1 MKKSFFMVLFV
12 VMLLVLCSCSLQEP
26 EMLAD
31 PQNIQ
36 AANRVITW
44 DPVENATGYLVSF
57 DGEEYQI
64 EETSFSYHFIT
75 LADTYRFSVIAL
87 GDGKNYSNSAI
98 ASKEITIEPP
108 VERGSD
114 KYGFK
119 YTYIN
124 DIGGYEIDAGTAD
137 LSGMVV
143 LPDYFGDWPVKRIAG
158 RMFKAKGAYATYQAE
173 PNCFTEAYCNKTTT
187 GIQLPAY
194 LESIGM
200 DAFAFILNLE
210 EIEIPDTVVEIGSEA
225 FEGCKRLKK
234 VVLPSNLKEIPRSCF
249 ENTALSEIILP
260 EGLERIGGSAFATPE
275 TKYSTG
281 GLFGGSAYG
290 HIDSEVSEIVIPA
303 SVKEIASKAFYGRR
317 NMKTVVIK
325 GDLQD
330 FSSGTFHDTAWLA
343 SQPEGLVYL
352 NDALYC
358 YHGQMPENTRIEI
371 PAGTK
376 SICHH
381 AFNGEANLYEVVI
394 PEGIAFWGIQIFA
407 SCTSLTK
414 VTLPSDVKVIADA
427 MFSDCTSLKNITIPE
442 TVTRIEKGAFA
453 YTGLESLIIPASV
466 KYVGAY
472 AFAYCE
478 SLKNVS
484 FSAGVE
490 ILNDYVFEC
499 CSALETV
506 LIPATVKEIYCHPFS
521 YCDALTHVFFEG
533 GSFLE
538 FEEKLRDTAD
548 EFLAELKAA
557 PIYYYSEEKPTEE
570 GNFWHYVDGKPTPWE
585 SEE

>member
-119 YTYIN
+119 YTYID

-143 LPDYFGDWPVKRIAG
+143 LPDYFDDWPVKRIAKE
-158 RMFKAKGAYATYQAE
+158 MFKAKGAYEVAM
-173 PNCFTEAYCNKTTT
+173 PNCFTEVYCNTITT

-194 LESIGM
+194 LEVIGHNS
-200 DAFAFILNLE
+200 FAYVLNLE

-281 GLFGGSAYG
+281 GLFGGSSYG

-317 NMKTVVIK
+317 NLKTVILE
-325 GDLQD
+325 GTPEEI
-330 FSSGTFHDTAWLA
+330 SSHCFDDTAWLA
-343 SQPEGLVYL
+343 AQPDGLVYIQ
-352 NDALYC
+352 DFLYV
-358 YHGQMPENTRIEI
+358 YKGEMPENTKIEI
-371 PAGTK
+371 PAGTRGIVTGALSDQK
-376 SICHH
+376 
-381 AFNGEANLYEVVI
+381 NLCEVII
-394 PEGIAFWGIQIFA
+394 PEGIEFWGHSIFSECIALA
-407 SCTSLTK
+407 SVSLPADMKTITSSMFSGCTALK
-414 VTLPSDVKVIADA
+414 GITLPDQL
-427 MFSDCTSLKNITIPE
+427 MY
-442 TVTRIEKGAFA
+442 IESTAFFGS
-453 YTGLESLIIPASV
+453 GLESITVPASV
-466 KYVGAY
+466 VSVGAV
-472 AFAYCE
+472 AFSECE
-478 SLKNVS
+478 FLKEII
-484 FSAGVE
+484 FSSGVE
-490 ILNDYVFEC
+490 ILKRGVLEC
-499 CSALETV
+499 CESLETV
-506 LIPATVKEIYCHPFS
+506 FIPASVKEIYCHPFW

-538 FEEKLRDTAD
+538 FKEKLRDTAD

-570 GNFWHYVDGKPTPWE
+570 GRYWHYVDGKPTPWE